1 MVKSMDKIIAHRG
14 IYNNKIKENTYLA
27 IFNAFNNKYIYGV
40 EFDIRLTKDNQ
51 IVVIHDKTIN
61 RTSNGIGIVENMTLK
76 ELQKYNFGSKNFYQV
91 VPTLEKI
98 LEINTN
104 KLFLIEIKV
113 SNNIKL
119 FSKILLDILG
129 KYKNKKIY
137 LMSFNKEILN
147 ILKKENENFNIGLI
161 YLTNN
166 IKSYKYNFYV
176 LYDNF
181 INNSI
186 INNLLNRNK
195 EIFIWTINNYK
206 EFNNIKKKINNYDQI
221 YYIAN
226 IKEDYFLSK

>member
-14 IYNNKIKENTYLA
+14 IFNNNIKENTYLA
-27 IFNAFNNKYIYGV
+27 IFNAFNNKNIYGV

-91 VPTLEKI
+91 IPTLEKI

-113 SNNIKL
+113 SNNRKL
-119 FSKILLDILG
+119 FSKILLNVLNKY

-147 ILKKENENFNIGLI
+147 ILKKENKNLNIGLI

-195 EIFIWTINNYK
+195 EIFIWTINNKK
-206 EFNNIKKKINNYDQI
+206 ELSKIKNKINNISTI
-221 YYIAN
+221 YFISN
-226 IKEDYFLSK
+226 IN

>member
-27 IFNAFNNKYIYGV
+27 IFNAFNNKNIYGV

-91 VPTLEKI
+91 IPTLEKI

-113 SNNIKL
+113 SNNSKL
-119 FSKILLDILG
+119 FSKILLDILD

-147 ILKKENENFNIGLI
+147 ILKKEKKNFNIGLI

-166 IKSYKYNFYV
+166 IESYKYNFYV
-176 LYDNF
+176 LYDKF
-181 INNSI
+181 INK
-186 INNLLNRNK
+186 NLISNLINRNK
-195 EIFIWTINNYK
+195 EVFIWTINNYK
-206 EFNNIKKKINNYDQI
+206 EFNNIKKKINDYNKI

>member
-1 MVKSMDKIIAHRG
+1 MVKPMDKIIAHRG
-14 IYNNKIKENTYLA
+14 VYNSKIKENTYLA
-27 IFNAFNNKYIYGV
+27 IFNAINNKNIYGV
-40 EFDIRLTKDNQ
+40 EFDIRLTKDNK

-61 RTSNGIGIVENMTLK
+61 RTSNGIGIVENMALK
-76 ELQKYNFGSKNFYQV
+76 ELQKYNFGSKDFYQTI
-91 VPTLEKI
+91 PTLEKI

-104 KLFLIEIKV
+104 KLFLIEIKI
-113 SNNIKL
+113 SNNSKLYNKIIK
-119 FSKILLDILG
+119 KILK

-137 LMSFNKEILN
+137 LMSFNKKILN
-147 ILKKENENFNIGLI
+147 IIKNNNKNINIGLI

-166 IKSYKYNFYV
+166 IKSYRYNFYV

-195 EIFIWTINNYK
+195 KVFIWTINNYK
-206 EFNNIKKKINNYDQI
+206 EFNDIKNKIETYNKV
-221 YYIAN
+221 YYITN

>member
-40 EFDIRLTKDNQ
+40 EFDIRLTKDNK

-119 FSKILLDILG
+119 FSKIILNILN

-137 LMSFNKEILN
+137 LMSFNKDILN
-147 ILKKENENFNIGLI
+147 IIRSNNKNLNIGLI

-176 LYDNF
+176 LYDKF
-181 INNSI
+181 INKNL
-186 INNLLNRNK
+186 INNLINRNK
-195 EIFIWTINNYK
+195 EVFIWTINNYK
-206 EFNNIKKKINNYDQI
+206 EFNNIKKKINNYNKI

>member
-14 IYNNKIKENTYLA
+14 IYNSKIKENTYLA
-27 IFNAFNNKYIYGV
+27 IFNAFNNKNIYGV
-40 EFDIRLTKDNQ
+40 EFDIRLTKDNK

-76 ELQKYNFGSKNFYQV
+76 ELQKYNFGSKNFYQSI
-91 VPTLEKI
+91 PTLEKI

-113 SNNIKL
+113 SNNSKL
-119 FSKILLDILG
+119 FSKILLDILD
-129 KYKNKKIY
+129 KYKTQKIY

-147 ILKKENENFNIGLI
+147 IIKKEKKNFNIGLI

-176 LYDNF
+176 LYDKF
-181 INNSI
+181 INKDL
-186 INNLLNRNK
+186 INNLINK
-195 EIFIWTINNYK
+195 NKDIFIWTINNKK
-206 EFNNIKKKINNYDQI
+206 ELSKIKNKINNISTI
-221 YYIAN
+221 YFISN
-226 IKEDYFLSK
+226 IN

>member
-14 IYNNKIKENTYLA
+14 IYNSKIKENTYLA
-27 IFNAFNNKYIYGV
+27 IFNAFNNKNIYGV
-40 EFDIRLTKDNQ
+40 EFDIRLTKDNK
-51 IVVIHDKTIN
+51 IVIIHDKTIN

-76 ELQKYNFGSKNFYQV
+76 ELQKYNFGSKNFYQTI
-91 VPTLEKI
+91 PTLEKI

-113 SNNIKL
+113 SNNSKL
-119 FSKILLDILG
+119 FSKILLDILD
-129 KYKNKKIY
+129 KYKTQKIY

-147 ILKKENENFNIGLI
+147 IIKNNNVNFNIGLI

-166 IKSYKYNFYV
+166 IKSYRYNFYV
-176 LYDNF
+176 LYDNL
-181 INNSI
+181 INKDL
-186 INNLLNRNK
+186 INNLINRNK
-195 EIFIWTINNYK
+195 EVFVWTINNYK
-206 EFNNIKKKINNYDQI
+206 EFNNIKNKINNYNKI

>member
-40 EFDIRLTKDNQ
+40 EFDIRLTKDNK

-61 RTSNGIGIVENMTLK
+61 RTSNRIGIVENMTLK

-91 VPTLEKI
+91 IPTLEKI

-119 FSKILLDILG
+119 FSKIILNILN

-137 LMSFNKEILN
+137 LMSFNKDILN
-147 ILKKENENFNIGLI
+147 IIRSNNKNLNIGLI

-176 LYDNF
+176 LYDKF
-181 INNSI
+181 INKNL

-195 EIFIWTINNYK
+195 EVFIWTINNYK
-206 EFNNIKKKINNYDQI
+206 EFNNIKKRINNYDQI

>member
-1 MVKSMDKIIAHRG
+1 MDKIIAHRG

-40 EFDIRLTKDNQ
+40 EFDIRLTKDNK

-119 FSKILLDILG
+119 FSKIILNTLN

-137 LMSFNKEILN
+137 LMSFNKDILN
-147 ILKKENENFNIGLI
+147 IIRSNNKNLNIGLI

-176 LYDNF
+176 LYDKF
-181 INNSI
+181 INKNL
-186 INNLLNRNK
+186 INNLINRNK
-195 EIFIWTINNYK
+195 EVFIWTINNYK
-206 EFNNIKKKINNYDQI
+206 EFNNIKKKINNYHQI

>member
-14 IYNNKIKENTYLA
+14 IYNSKIKENTYLA
-27 IFNAFNNKYIYGV
+27 IFNAFNNKNIYGV
-40 EFDIRLTKDNQ
+40 EFDIRLTKDNK
-51 IVVIHDKTIN
+51 IVIIHDKTIN

-76 ELQKYNFGSKNFYQV
+76 ELQKYNFGSKNFYQTI
-91 VPTLEKI
+91 PTLEKI

-113 SNNIKL
+113 SNNSKL
-119 FSKILLDILG
+119 FSKILLDILD
-129 KYKNKKIY
+129 KYKTQKIY

-147 ILKKENENFNIGLI
+147 IIKNNNVNFNIGLI

-166 IKSYKYNFYV
+166 IKSYRYNFYV
-176 LYDNF
+176 LYDNL
-181 INNSI
+181 INNTI
-186 INNLLNRNK
+186 INSLINRNK
-195 EIFIWTINNYK
+195 EVFVWTINNYK
-206 EFNNIKKKINNYDQI
+206 EFNNIKNKINNYNKI

>member
-1 MVKSMDKIIAHRG
+1 MDKIIAHRG

-40 EFDIRLTKDNQ
+40 EFDIRLTKDNK
-51 IVVIHDKTIN
+51 IVIIHDKTIN

-113 SNNIKL
+113 SNNSKL
-119 FSKILLDILG
+119 FSKILLDILD

-137 LMSFNKEILN
+137 LMSFNKDILN
-147 ILKKENENFNIGLI
+147 IIRSNNKNLNIGLI

-176 LYDNF
+176 LYDKF
-181 INNSI
+181 INKDL
-186 INNLLNRNK
+186 INNLINRNK
-195 EIFIWTINNYK
+195 EIFIWTINNKK
-206 EFNNIKKKINNYDQI
+206 ELSKIKKKINNISTI
-221 YYIAN
+221 YFISN
-226 IKEDYFLSK
+226 IN

>member
-14 IYNNKIKENTYLA
+14 IHNNKIKENTYLA

-40 EFDIRLTKDNQ
+40 EFDIRLTKDNK

-119 FSKILLDILG
+119 FSKIILNTLN

-137 LMSFNKEILN
+137 LMSFNKDILN
-147 ILKKENENFNIGLI
+147 IIRSNNKNLNIGLI

-166 IKSYKYNFYV
+166 IKPYKYNFYV
-176 LYDNF
+176 LYDKF
-181 INNSI
+181 INKNL
-186 INNLLNRNK
+186 INNLINRNK
-195 EIFIWTINNYK
+195 EVFIWTINNYK
-206 EFNNIKKKINNYDQI
+206 EFNNIKKKINNYHQI

>member
-1 MVKSMDKIIAHRG
+1 MVKLMDKIIAHRG
-14 IYNNKIKENTYLA
+14 IYNSKIKENTYLA
-27 IFNAFNNKYIYGV
+27 IFNAINNKNIYGV
-40 EFDIRLTKDNQ
+40 EFDIRLTKDNK

-76 ELQKYNFGSKNFYQV
+76 ELQKYNFGSKDFYQTI
-91 VPTLEKI
+91 PTLEKI

-104 KLFLIEIKV
+104 KLFLIEIKA
-113 SNNIKL
+113 SNNSKL
-119 FSKILLDILG
+119 FSKILLNILD

-137 LMSFNKEILN
+137 LMSFNNEILN
-147 ILKKENENFNIGLI
+147 IIRNNNKNINIGLI

-166 IKSYKYNFYV
+166 IKSYRYNFYV
-176 LYDNF
+176 LYDSF
-181 INNSI
+181 ISNSI

-195 EIFIWTINNYK
+195 KIFIWTISNLK
-206 EFNNIKKKINNYDQI
+206 EFNNVKKRITNYKQL

>member
-40 EFDIRLTKDNQ
+40 EFDIRLTKDNK

-119 FSKILLDILG
+119 FSKIILNTLN

-137 LMSFNKEILN
+137 LMSFNKDILN
-147 ILKKENENFNIGLI
+147 IIRSNNKNLNIGLI

-176 LYDNF
+176 LYDKF
-181 INNSI
+181 INKNL
-186 INNLLNRNK
+186 INNLINRNK
-195 EIFIWTINNYK
+195 EVFIWTINNYK

>member
-14 IYNNKIKENTYLA
+14 IFNNKIKENTYLA
-27 IFNAFNNKYIYGV
+27 IFNAFNNKNIHGV
-40 EFDIRLTKDNQ
+40 EFDIKFTKDNK

-76 ELQKYNFGSKNFYQV
+76 ELQKYNFGSKNFYQTI
-91 VPTLEKI
+91 PTLEKI

-113 SNNIKL
+113 SNNNKL
-119 FSKILLDILG
+119 FSKILLDILD

-137 LMSFNKEILN
+137 LMSFNKKILN
-147 ILKKENENFNIGLI
+147 VIRRKNRNLNIGLI

-176 LYDNF
+176 LHDKL
-181 INNSI
+181 INKDI
-186 INNLLNRNK
+186 INNLINRNK
-195 EIFIWTINNYK
+195 EIFIWTINNNK
-206 EFNNIKKKINNYDQI
+206 ELSKIKNKINNISTI
-221 YYIAN
+221 YFISN
-226 IKEDYFLSK
+226 IN